1 MPEERKSGTRS
12 SDLTS
17 EISDLVRTHGITR
30 DQARRL
36 INRIG
41 KNRAKLNHAATILKA
56 RFSPRRAIVPSN
68 LSRQIDDPAPR
79 LGRVDPYERVNEP

>member
-1 MPEERKSGTRS
+1 MPEERKSGTRR

-41 KNRAKLNHAATILKA
+41 KNREKLNHAATILKA
-56 RFSPRRAIVPSN
+56 RFSPRRTVGI
-68 LSRQIDDPAPR
+68 QDDK
-79 LGRVDPYERVNEP
+79 GGVTNSQH